1 MLQSRVLSSVED
13 GPRERLRKF
22 RKAERARMIED
33 IRDLIDVARKRATSE
48 HTLSRERVKWMRLAG
63 QLIWY
68 KDQILRGLS
77 YEALEEEV
85 GELRELVIKKKE
97 DEMRASS
104 QPQTVMRRTIRT
116 DSMKTRPRTD
126 RRASRGSR

>member
-1 MLQSRVLSSVED
+1 
-13 GPRERLRKF
+13 
-22 RKAERARMIED
+22 MIED